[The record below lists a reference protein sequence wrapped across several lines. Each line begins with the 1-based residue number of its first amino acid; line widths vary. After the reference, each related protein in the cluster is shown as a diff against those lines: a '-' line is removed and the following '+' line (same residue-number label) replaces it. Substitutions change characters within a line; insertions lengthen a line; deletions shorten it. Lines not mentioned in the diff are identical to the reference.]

1 MAVLAL
7 GERRQGLQ
15 PVKRTSR
22 IVVNRRASRG
32 RLAMRSGRGRGTA
45 VGGCGLLRVWTA
57 EASGKRA
64 YDGKLTEAA
73 LKQEDEKLTA

>member
-1 MAVLAL
+1 
-7 GERRQGLQ
+7 
-15 PVKRTSR
+15 
-22 IVVNRRASRG
+22 
-32 RLAMRSGRGRGTA
+32 